1 MRRHLAGRV
10 KTSLRLLAVG
20 FSGLCLTACLSP
32 AGHLHA
38 GPDQIG
44 PRLDNY
50 GEAVLPLNGTI
61 VVQGDDA
68 VYGVVRDGRRGPI
81 NGAAQP
87 RGAVTLTDTL
97 QRALPGVAVVN
108 HGYPSDTAAESAN
121 RWADAPVGD
130 LLILCLGYGDLQAKT
145 PPTEYGE
152 ALRALIRR
160 GKARGAAVFVI
171 LTPPATDPKLSGLN
185 GYRDAARTAAAEM
198 GIDLFDPA
206 TALYQAQVKLPK
218 GAEGSADIYRA
229 IARAMVPYI
238 QVVKPRA

>member
-1 MRRHLAGRV
+1 MRLHLAGRV
-10 KTSLRLLAVG
+10 EISLRLLALG
-20 FSGLCLTACLSP
+20 LSSLCLAACLHP

-50 GEAVLPLNGTI
+50 GEAVLPLHGTI

-68 VYGVVRDGRRGPI
+68 VYGVVQHGRRGPI
-81 NGAAQP
+81 NGAAEP

-97 QRALPGVAVVN
+97 QRALPGVTVIN
-108 HGYPSDTAAESAN
+108 HGYPQDTAAESAN

-171 LTPPATDPKLSGLN
+171 LTPPAGDPKFSGLK

-198 GIDLFDPA
+198 GVDLFDPM

-218 GAEGSADIYRA
+218 GPDGSADIYRA
-229 IARAMVPYI
+229 MARAIVPYI
-238 QVVKPRA
+238 QVVKPGA